1 MTGLNVTL
9 LRLSESTQNSF
20 DKSIIDYLLI
30 VIPIVISIFALCV
43 SIRNTKQ
50 QNRIALF
57 EKRFSVYAYMQK
69 CLVFDRLLTNV
80 EDAKEGYRA
89 YCSAFGKEQSLMG
102 LDSGWAVVEYKPIE
116 EKLMQAFFLFDFF
129 DDEAMN
135 NVCNALLHV
144 LKRIEKGQELSET
157 ITEYHK
163 QIQLFYK
170 AVPKCY
176 DVLTLK

>member
-1 MTGLNVTL
+1 
-9 LRLSESTQNSF
+9 
-20 DKSIIDYLLI
+20 
-30 VIPIVISIFALCV
+30 
-43 SIRNTKQ
+43 
-50 QNRIALF
+50 
-57 EKRFSVYAYMQK
+57 
-69 CLVFDRLLTNV
+69 
-80 EDAKEGYRA
+80 
-89 YCSAFGKEQSLMG
+89 MG